1 MISTLYVV
9 DCAVAS
15 KLFALRAKKAHC
27 ERSICGS
34 SDIEVV
40 RSTVEEK

>member
-1 MISTLYVV
+1 MVSTL
-9 DCAVAS
+9 DCAVAN
-15 KLFALRAKKAHC
+15 KLFALSAKKAHC
-27 ERSICGS
+27 ERSVCGS